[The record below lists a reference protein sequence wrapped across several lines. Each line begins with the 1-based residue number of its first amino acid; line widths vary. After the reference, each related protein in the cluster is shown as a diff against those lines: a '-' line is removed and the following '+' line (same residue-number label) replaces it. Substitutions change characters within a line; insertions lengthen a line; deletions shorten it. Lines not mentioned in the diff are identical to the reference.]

1 MDVKQ
6 LKALVT
12 VVETGSVTRAAELLR
27 LVQPAVT
34 RQIRPWKTNSMYRC
48 STGPVRACAHGR
60 RGEPADRARRA
71 LAELDRA
78 RAELAV
84 TPST

>member
-12 VVETGSVTRAAELLR
+12 VIETGSVTKAAELLR

-34 RQIRPWKTNSMYRC
+34 RQIRSLEHELEFRC
-48 STGPVRACAHGR
+48 SSGPVRGC
-60 RGEPADRARRA
+60 ARR
-71 LAELDRA
+71 
-78 RAELAV
+78 
-84 TPST
+84 PPG